1 MSLKLFQQ
9 LNDEDLLNHYHSTRN
24 VKAFRHLYMRHKDVL
39 YRYCSQINQSA
50 ADSALQ
56 QLWEDLLERPPELCG
71 RMFRTWIF
79 IRVNKL
85 LEQTAEIT
93 PDLDAET
100 QTKQVHQSKVLSAI
114 QELPRLEKNI
124 FLLHNECR
132 LPLATVAD
140 IENLTLNKCRQY
152 YRAGKE
158 KIEEYLFGPKRQPW
172 RVKEVN
178 V

>member
-1 MSLKLFQQ
+1 LSLKLYQQ
-9 LNDEDLLNHYHSTRN
+9 LSDEDLLDHYHSTRN
-24 VKAFRHLYMRHKDVL
+24 VKAFRHLYMRHKDAL
-39 YRYCSQINQSA
+39 YRYCSQLNQPA
-50 ADSALQ
+50 TDSVLQ
-56 QLWEDLLERPPELCG
+56 QLWEGLLERPPELCG
-71 RMFRTWIF
+71 RMLRTWIF

-85 LEQTAEIT
+85 LEEMAEVT
-93 PDLDAET
+93 PDLNVEI
-100 QTKQVHQSKVLSAI
+100 QTNQTGQSKVLTAI
-114 QELPRLEKNI
+114 QQLPRIEKNI

-140 IENLTLNKCRQY
+140 IENLTLSKCRQY

-158 KIEEYLFGPKRQPW
+158 KIEEFLFGPKRQPW